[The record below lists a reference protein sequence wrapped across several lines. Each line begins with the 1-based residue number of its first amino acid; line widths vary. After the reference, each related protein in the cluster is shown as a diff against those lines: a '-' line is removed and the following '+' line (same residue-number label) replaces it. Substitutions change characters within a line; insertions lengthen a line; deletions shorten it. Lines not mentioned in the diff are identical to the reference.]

1 MDSQTE
7 KTELSRPAQPC
18 PCAGRLE
25 APPSPGRLPG
35 ARLGK
40 RDLSGPEPAA
50 RSSTAVPAEEGPAA
64 AAGLRAD
71 TALARAARGPAARW
85 DSPLGKRSR
94 PPSVGRGGASL
105 GRGLGEKDWLG
116 CAGRSSSGSKCQSA
130 CPQPAT
136 GFSPASC
143 QEQSGGG
150 VQLCTAGLV
159 VPWER
164 QSKSG

>member
-105 GRGLGEKDWLG
+105 GRVLVRKTGWGAQAGAAAGPSARVPALSPPLASAQPHAKNRAEEGSS
-116 CAGRSSSGSKCQSA
+116 CA
-130 CPQPAT
+130 
-136 GFSPASC
+136 
-143 QEQSGGG
+143 
-150 VQLCTAGLV
+150 QLAL
-159 VPWER
+159 
-164 QSKSG
+164 